1 MGVIIYEEKGD
12 KVESTHANRAS
23 SSFSFFFFSFFFWE
37 EENRESK
44 NLWVIPGNVAHCS
57 KFLIIFFLI
66 KWYLSTFFLIKGI
79 ENKGEKKL
87 AKTNFKH
94 RAY

>member
-23 SSFSFFFFSFFFWE
+23 SFFFFFFWE

-44 NLWVIPGNVAHCS
+44 NLWVIPGNVAHYS
-57 KFLIIFFLI
+57 KFVIIFF
-66 KWYLSTFFLIKGI
+66 
-79 ENKGEKKL
+79 
-87 AKTNFKH
+87 
-94 RAY
+94 